1 MIFEIGFA
9 GLGGILRMEWTRSET
24 IALAANNC
32 TSCHG
37 LGLLPAK
44 RGGQTVCNCV
54 FRAIFRICYNRFRT
68 CVTKEKYM
76 TRVTMSLTRGR
87 ERHFTWSRKD
97 EEYIADF
104 TLVAR
109 RSLNEAD
116 YKIFKYHYL
125 LGADWKLCCR
135 KLKMDRGR
143 FFHAVYRIQ
152 QRLGRIFRELQPYGL
167 YPLDEYFGT
176 TVRGVKPLQP
186 TWTPP
191 PAVPVR
197 PPVLQQLQRAA

>member
-1 MIFEIGFA
+1 
-9 GLGGILRMEWTRSET
+9 
-24 IALAANNC
+24 
-32 TSCHG
+32 
-37 LGLLPAK
+37 
-44 RGGQTVCNCV
+44 
-54 FRAIFRICYNRFRT
+54 
-68 CVTKEKYM
+68 M

-135 KLKMDRGR
+135 KLNMDRGR

-176 TVRGVKPLQP
+176 TVRGVKPIQP

-197 PPVLQQLQRAA
+197 PPILQRLQQAA

>member
-1 MIFEIGFA
+1 
-9 GLGGILRMEWTRSET
+9 MEWTRSDT
-24 IALAANNC
+24 IALAATNC
-32 TSCHG
+32 TTCHG
-37 LGLLPAK
+37 VGLLLAK
-44 RGGQTVCNCV
+44 RGGTTVCNCV
-54 FRAIFRICYNRFRT
+54 FRAIFRICYNRFRA
-68 CVTKEKYM
+68 CVTKEKHM

-109 RSLNEAD
+109 RSLSEAD
-116 YKIFKYHYL
+116 YQIFKYHYL

-135 KLKMDRGR
+135 KLNMDRGR

-152 QRLGRIFRELQPYGL
+152 QRLGRIFRELEPYGL

-176 TVRGVKPLQP
+176 TVRGVKPARPAPALDQP
-186 TWTPP
+186 TPL
-191 PAVPVR
+191 R
-197 PPVLQQLQRAA
+197 PPLQQVA

>member
-1 MIFEIGFA
+1 MERSDNQGSA
-9 GLGGILRMEWTRSET
+9 PAHPEDLQRMEWTRSDT
-24 IALAANNC
+24 IALAATTC
-32 TSCHG
+32 TTCHG
-37 LGLLPAK
+37 VGLVLAK
-44 RGGQTVCNCV
+44 RGGTTPCNCV
-54 FRAIFRICYNRFRT
+54 FRAIFRICYNRFRA

-109 RSLNEAD
+109 RSLSEAD
-116 YKIFKYHYL
+116 YRIFKYHYL

-152 QRLGRIFRELQPYGL
+152 QRLGRIFRELEPYGL

-176 TVRGVKPLQP
+176 TVRGAKPIRPAPVLDQPTPLRPPLQQV
-186 TWTPP
+186 
-191 PAVPVR
+191 A
-197 PPVLQQLQRAA
+197 